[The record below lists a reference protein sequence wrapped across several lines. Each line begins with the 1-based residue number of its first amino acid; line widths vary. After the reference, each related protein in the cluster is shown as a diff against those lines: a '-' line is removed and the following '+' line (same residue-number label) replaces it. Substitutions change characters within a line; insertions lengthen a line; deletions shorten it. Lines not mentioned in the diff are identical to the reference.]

1 VAPPTPTANWSHI
14 ENGKITTIRATFD
27 PRQIVGG
34 GPSS

>member
-1 VAPPTPTANWSHI
+1 VAPPAPTANWSHI

-27 PRQIVGG
+27 PREIVSG